1 MRVLSMAS
9 GLAGADGLRKGHI
22 ICTYKY
28 IHVGRTSMSHRT
40 KIFRSGNSE
49 AVRIPRDMAFGEG
62 TDVILVR
69 SGDSLTIFPAPRLSM
84 ADLSERLSELPVP
97 DEVEV
102 RDAEMFPDRG
112 GD

>member
-1 MRVLSMAS
+1 
-9 GLAGADGLRKGHI
+9 
-22 ICTYKY
+22 
-28 IHVGRTSMSHRT
+28 MSHRT

-69 SGDSLTIFPAPRLSM
+69 SGDCLTIFPAPQLSM
-84 ADLSERLSELPVP
+84 ADLSKRLRELPLP

-102 RDAEMFPDRG
+102 RDPDIFTERG
-112 GD
+112 AG